1 MNMMADRYASD
12 LALVVVAQITQ
23 TIGYSCSL
31 SAPLE
36 LLQDILQKFVQEF
49 ARDMHGHM
57 EHANRIEPNLKD
69 ARLSIQNLSINVQE
83 LLDYIGNVE
92 PVGFIRD
99 VPQFP
104 IGKTLNMNYLK
115 PGSAETLTRP
125 VYIFEYLPPMQDP
138 ELREM
143 PADVQKEFSEKQ
155 EFCSKAE
162 YNSTNAAD
170 KFGAKH
176 IDSISPNAVI
186 NFRSSAFDLD
196 VGRSVREMSSV
207 VMTTGGFISPA
218 IEGKL
223 PEDIIPDIVEKFL
236 GLDAPFSPT
245 IIVNSLKK
253 SPQLAFSDRDTTVNP
268 RKTITSE
275 TKIFKQNAALLTSGH
290 SESSIMYASNNH
302 PMLTARTPKKNK
314 KQKHDLIC
322 EPSQSELLTNPFEK
336 AQEKSQ
342 RKALKMYK
350 QTSKNQSDT
359 SSNQIQNMRK
369 LKKRFNRGSFD
380 PNKKHLQKIFKKQSK
395 LKQNDLQ
402 LDIDEKHFLQN
413 SQTTSGLA
421 IKANSDTENDLQAD
435 IPSQPPTVTSQIKN
449 NFRNSIYPVQP
460 SVIQQTQVL
469 LSEKKSGSEP
479 ERSKLDVFKKISKP
493 RTPRP
498 DIGATSIPPGTGV
511 SVFGSTMSTPALISL
526 PSGTTI
532 TPTPSL
538 GLNSENKNVSSMK
551 INPCSIF
558 DGTIPLTKEGVEMS
572 IIDSSKPKKR
582 GRKPGGK
589 NVIKQT
595 NFVSQS
601 LINAV
606 ERKKSSQA
614 ITLPLSPSPIIIS
627 QSSLNVS
634 PPTEPLNLC
643 NAEQPSNNFLSNLYA
658 KEKKDR
664 KKYKSLPENVME
676 LDKSCSPEKA
686 STLNNSNRATQLNN
700 DVQCSDKFVTVSK
713 ALSNASIYP
722 GIQTGMVPLLPLLQ
736 FPPRPGLIPTGPGLF
751 PAVTGL
757 VGFGNHGNRVPIS
770 PFIDYPGTEES
781 VADTVRC
788 LPIKES
794 HVTDSDQ
801 FLSRS
806 SMQTG
811 LQMDRNYCNVA
822 PLVPDS
828 MKFTECK
835 SVSCASTILEN
846 SSAQATSKINTKL
859 AKEASGNP
867 DDPIEVSDDSD
878 ESLHN
883 RMMVQR
889 KTPISSPTYVKT
901 SFAELHSSSLTSA
914 TSIDEEKSKM
924 DLRNIVSLNTNEP
937 LKKFKNLVKQSF
949 PDVKSVTHTPPPH
962 SSFPQFNLP
971 NFMGGDKFSL
981 AGGADLIPLSRMSD
995 SEYSSKIVPF
1005 SSLGGTIPNQIK
1017 VSEDHHIL
1025 STFSN
1030 YEDITITPTGL
1041 TSLEPKIRKHHKK
1054 LKKVKEGKNKK
1065 KKEKKDKSK
1074 KTDQIGL
1081 TFFKSDRKIKAYDK
1095 KQKKEKK
1102 KDKDKQF
1109 NQFLF

>member
-1 MNMMADRYASD
+1 MMADRYASD

-23 TIGYSCSL
+23 TIGYSCTL

-49 ARDMHGHM
+49 ARDMHRHM

-69 ARLSIQNLSINVQE
+69 ARLSIKNLSINVQE

-104 IGKTLNMNYLK
+104 IGKSVNMNFLK

-138 ELREM
+138 ELREI

-162 YNSTNAAD
+162 YSSTNAAD
-170 KFGAKH
+170 KLGAKH
-176 IDSISPNAVI
+176 IDSISPNTVI
-186 NFRSSAFDLD
+186 NFRSNAFELD
-196 VGRSVREMSSV
+196 VGSSVREMSSV

-245 IIVNSLKK
+245 IIVNSLQK
-253 SPQLAFSDRDTTVNP
+253 SPQLALSDRDKTVNP
-268 RKTITSE
+268 RKIIPSE

-290 SESSIMYASNNH
+290 SESSIIYASNNH
-302 PMLTARTPKKNK
+302 TMLTVTTPKKNR

-322 EPSQSELLTNPFEK
+322 EPGQSELLTNPFEK

-350 QTSKNQSDT
+350 QTSKNQRD
-359 SSNQIQNMRK
+359 SSINQIQNMKK
-369 LKKRFNRGSFD
+369 LKKKFNRGSFD
-380 PNKKHLQKIFKKQSK
+380 PNKKHLEKIFKKQSK

-421 IKANSDTENDLQAD
+421 IKANSNENALQAD
-435 IPSQPPTVTSQIKN
+435 IPSQPPTVTSQIEN

-469 LSEKKSGSEP
+469 LAEKKSGSEP
-479 ERSKLDVFKKISKP
+479 ERSKLDIFKKISKP

-498 DIGATSIPPGTGV
+498 DIGATLVPPGTGV
-511 SVFGSTMSTPALISL
+511 SVFGSTMTPSALISL

-538 GLNSENKNVSSMK
+538 GLNSENKNVPSMK
-551 INPCSIF
+551 INPCNIF
-558 DGTIPLTKEGVEMS
+558 DGTIPLTKAGVEMS
-572 IIDSSKPKKR
+572 IVDSPKPKKR

-595 NFVSQS
+595 NVVSQP
-601 LINAV
+601 LINKV

-614 ITLPLSPSPIIIS
+614 ITLPLSSSPMIIT

-643 NAEQPSNNFLSNLYA
+643 NTEQPSNNFLSNLYA

-664 KKYKSLPENVME
+664 KKYKSLPENVMQ

-686 STLNNSNRATQLNN
+686 STLHNSIRPTKQNN
-700 DVQCSDKFVTVSK
+700 DVQCSDKFVTISN

-757 VGFGNHGNRVPIS
+757 VGFGNHGNRIPIS
-770 PFIDYPGTEES
+770 PFIDYPGPEES

-788 LPIKES
+788 PPIKDS
-794 HVTDSDQ
+794 PVTDSDQ

-806 SMQTG
+806 STQTD

-828 MKFTECK
+828 MKFAECK

-846 SSAQATSKINTKL
+846 PSAQATSKINTKPL
-859 AKEASGNP
+859 LEASGNP

-878 ESLHN
+878 ESMHN
-883 RMMVQR
+883 RQMVQR

-901 SFAELHSSSLTSA
+901 SFAELNPSSFTSA
-914 TSIDEEKSKM
+914 ASNGEEKSKM
-924 DLRNIVSLNTNEP
+924 DLRNIVSLSSNEP
-937 LKKFKNLVKQSF
+937 LKKFKKLVKQSF
-949 PDVKSVTHTPPPH
+949 PDVKSVPHTPASH

-981 AGGADLIPLSRMSD
+981 AGGADLIPLSRVSD

-1017 VSEDHHIL
+1017 ISEEHNIF

-1041 TSLEPKIRKHHKK
+1041 TSLEPKMRKHHKK

-1074 KTDQIGL
+1074 KADQIGL
-1081 TFFKSDRKIKAYDK
+1081 PSFKSDRKIKANDK
-1095 KQKKEKK
+1095 RQKKRKEKG
-1102 KDKDKQF
+1102 
-1109 NQFLF
+1109 